1 MSLGGA
7 FQEYLR
13 MSRLTR
19 EGAGR
24 SDNNEAGETP
34 YCYASMA

>member
-1 MSLGGA
+1 MSLEKT

-19 EGAGR
+19 REAGR
-24 SDNNEAGETP
+24 SDNNEAGKTP
-34 YCYASMA
+34 